1 MPRTLKIIIQLLA
14 VLFIIMLSVSSVNL
28 GINIDKQ
35 KKSEISLQTVKVA
48 YDLLN
53 SLSSNLV
60 YARVLNNIAN
70 KLVPDQSPIFTAESR
85 FDDFIEIQKKSIQQ
99 MNEILG

>member
-1 MPRTLKIIIQLLA
+1 MI
-14 VLFIIMLSVSSVNL
+14 SVSSVNL

-35 KKSEISLQTVKVA
+35 KKSEISLKTVKVA

-53 SLSSNLV
+53 SLSSNLI

-70 KLVPDQSPIFTAESR
+70 KLVPDQSPIFGSESR
-85 FDDFIEIQKKSIQQ
+85 FHDFIEIQKESIQQ
-99 MNEILG
+99 MNDILG